1 MIERK
6 KRLMMAQSGT
16 QMIDGIPV
24 YRDNCYYPSEDGY
37 LTDIVESNEWFL
49 ALVDTGDNNYKSF
62 TVQRFGNDMQVCMRY
77 FTDLALQSYDYST
90 IWRTD
95 IYKPTPRSFNTYAR
109 YYVVSI
115 KKSLAKDFY
124 FKYQTGEYLIK
135 GNNVE

>member
-1 MIERK
+1 
-6 KRLMMAQSGT
+6 
-16 QMIDGIPV
+16 MIDGIPV
-24 YRDNCYYPSEDGY
+24 YRDNCYYPSADGFV
-37 LTDIVESNEWFL
+37 TDVVESNEWFL
-49 ALVDTGDNNYKSF
+49 AFVDTLNDNYKAL
-62 TVQRFGNDMQVCMRY
+62 TVLRFENDFGASMR
-77 FTDLALQSYDYST
+77 FFSDISLRSYDYMT

-95 IYKPTPRSFNTYAR
+95 IHAPSPRDLREGAR